1 MTKAG
6 GFDIDKYTYHPKD
19 RNKEVKK
26 SKKILIRK
34 WKKDAVDAD
43 EKLREALNLRGDEL
57 VNTAHYERIISK
69 LNLNVDEK
77 SRSLV
82 RGIRDAEE
90 NIRNIVA
97 HNMIPVTD
105 DIIKLN
111 SGKSSQEIFKE
122 IKKLAD
128 LSGVPKMNRVEETYD
143 ELNERIIGLLDS

>member
-1 MTKAG
+1 M
-6 GFDIDKYTYHPKD
+6 
-19 RNKEVKK
+19 
-26 SKKILIRK
+26 
-34 WKKDAVDAD
+34 DAD

-77 SRSLV
+77 MRSLV

>member
-1 MTKAG
+1 M
-6 GFDIDKYTYHPKD
+6 
-19 RNKEVKK
+19 
-26 SKKILIRK
+26 
-34 WKKDAVDAD
+34 DAD